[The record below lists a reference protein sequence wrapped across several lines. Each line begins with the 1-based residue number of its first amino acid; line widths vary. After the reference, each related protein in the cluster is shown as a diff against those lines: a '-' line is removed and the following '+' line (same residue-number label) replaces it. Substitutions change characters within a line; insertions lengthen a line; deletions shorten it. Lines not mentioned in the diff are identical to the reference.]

1 MTPLLSLAVSQNFH
15 NVIDE
20 LRPIVGAL
28 VAHDPAT
35 FPDLDLPKTV
45 HLDGLVD
52 DSFERVFTPAFYDA
66 AARHRVELISIDCGP
81 SAERVRVDGFYK
93 PESPTLSPDAIV
105 GRAKERLQ
113 EIRRRYKGP
122 VSLENLDYHPGGAYE
137 HVCEPGFIRRMAEEL
152 DAGLTLDIGHLNV
165 TCFQSGMAPKAFLD
179 ALPMDRCVEVHL
191 SHSVGG
197 DDSHHVPEASDYAL
211 LDEVLRRGSP
221 RYAAVEFYWDP
232 AVIIREYRRL
242 RGFLAERGAPARA

>member
-28 VAHDPAT
+28 VAHDPAK

-45 HLDGLVD
+45 HLDGLID
-52 DSFERVFTPAFYDA
+52 DSFDRVFTPAFFDA
-66 AARHRVELISIDCGP
+66 AARHEVELISIDCGP
-81 SAERVRVDGFYK
+81 SAERVRIDGFYR
-93 PESPTLSPDAIV
+93 PESPTLSPDAII

-113 EIRRRYKGP
+113 EIRRRYRGP
-122 VSLENLDYHPGGAYE
+122 ISLENLDYHPGGAYE
-137 HVCEPGFIRRMAEEL
+137 HVCEPAFIRRMAEAL

-165 TCFQSGMAPKAFLD
+165 TCWHRGMSPSRFLD
-179 ALPMDRCVEVHL
+179 QLPMERCVEVHI
-191 SHSVGG
+191 SHSVED
-197 DDSHHVPEASDYAL
+197 DDSHHVPEESDYAV
-211 LDEVLRRGSP
+211 LDDVLRRASP

-242 RGFLAERGAPARA
+242 HSFLAGRAAVTRA